1 MTGGF
6 SLVEVEI
13 RTFKEVDLKGG
24 TVVAAL
30 PSFGFV
36 STIVAS
42 YLISM
47 LDSDQVCALES
58 EDFPPISM
66 VYAQKPKFPSRVYEL
81 RGARAAVFVCEMPVP
96 KGTHRA
102 IAKCLIQWAKAHDC
116 ARIVSLEGLP
126 SEREEGPLT
135 GDPRVWG
142 VGSTDRARGE
152 LTRHG
157 IELLQSGVISGVT
170 GVLLNE
176 GRWSGYDV
184 TALMA
189 EVRPDLPDAHAAVV
203 LTKSLSRLMPELRVD
218 LGPLQETSRRLE
230 DYLNRLKGQ
239 AKPVVAETPPPSGAM
254 YR

>member
-1 MTGGF
+1 MAGAG
-6 SLVEVEI
+6 SLVVVEI

-58 EDFPPISM
+58 EEFPPISM
-66 VYAQKPKFPSRVYEL
+66 VYAQKPKFPARVYEL
-81 RGARAAVFVCEMPVP
+81 RGSRVAVFVCEMPVP

-102 IAKCLIQWAKAHDC
+102 IARSLIKWARTHDS

-126 SEREEGPLT
+126 SEKESEEPMA
-135 GDPRVWG
+135 GDPKVWG
-142 VGSTDRARGE
+142 VASTDRARAE
-152 LTRHG
+152 LSGHG
-157 IELLQSGVISGVT
+157 IELLHSGVISGVT

-176 GRWSGYDV
+176 GRWLNYDV

-189 EVRPDLPDAHAAVV
+189 EVRPDLPDAHAAVE

-239 AKPVVAETPPPSGAM
+239 AKPVVSEAPPGTI
-254 YR
+254 YG

>member
-1 MTGGF
+1 M
-6 SLVEVEI
+6 EI
-13 RTFKEVDLKGG
+13 RTFKEVDLKDG

-66 VYAQKPKFPSRVYEL
+66 VYAQKPKFPARVYEI
-81 RGARAAVFVCEMPVP
+81 RGSRVAVFVCEMPVP

-102 IAKCLIQWAKAHDC
+102 IARCLIQWSKAHDC
-116 ARIVSLEGLP
+116 RRIVSLEGLP
-126 SEREEGPLT
+126 SEREDDGPLV
-135 GDPRVWG
+135 GEPRVWG
-142 VGSTDRARGE
+142 VGSTDRARSE
-152 LTRHG
+152 LSKQG
-157 IELLQSGVISGVT
+157 VELLQSGVISGVS

-176 GRWSGYDV
+176 GRWLNYDV

-203 LTKSLSRLMPELRVD
+203 LTKALSKLMPELKVD

-230 DYLNRLKGQ
+230 EYLNRLKGQ
-239 AKPVVAETPPPSGAM
+239 AKPVVTETPRGTM
-254 YR
+254 YG